1 MKKVIS
7 SRLLAIAIFCM
18 ACISIKSETTACK
31 LISQCTEQPG
41 AAASVKL
48 VQAETDSNCYKPDVF
63 YINI

>member
-7 SRLLAIAIFCM
+7 SRLLVIAIFCL
-18 ACISIKSETTACK
+18 ASISIKSETTACK
-31 LISQCTEQPG
+31 LISECTAQSG

-48 VQAETDSNCYKPDVF
+48 MQEETDSNCYKPEVF